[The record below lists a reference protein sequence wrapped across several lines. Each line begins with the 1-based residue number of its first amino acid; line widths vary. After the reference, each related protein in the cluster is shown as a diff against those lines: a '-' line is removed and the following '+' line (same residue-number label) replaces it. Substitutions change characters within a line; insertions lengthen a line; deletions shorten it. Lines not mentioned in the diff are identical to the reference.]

1 MHPIMS
7 RMADSLLSCPS
18 AGSPNTGTRVAARP
32 AVTWNMAPNS
42 GARLTI
48 TGQIQGIACLLG
60 LFLPIV
66 VGPCLLGHSGAAHW
80 AFQPLRD
87 SCPPTTGP
95 SFEAGNPV
103 DCFVLKALHEH
114 SLAMSPEADRRIL
127 LRRATFDLTGMPPT
141 PEEIDAFLADE
152 SPDAFERVVDRLL
165 ASPRYGERWGR
176 HWLDL
181 VRYADTAGN
190 SGDFPVPTAWLYRN
204 YVIHALNGD
213 RPFDRFVHEQIA
225 GDLLPAGS
233 EAERHENIVAT
244 GYLAISRRFGVEEKE
259 FHQTIEDTISN
270 LGQAFLGLS
279 IQCARCHDHKFD
291 PVSNHDYYALYGIF
305 ESTRYAFPGTEV
317 FQSPKD
323 FVPLVSEQYLSG
335 VIRPFEEKIKAQ
347 DVEIERLRQL
357 TLTIP
362 DGPERDKAVVDYGKE
377 RTNRVEL
384 LKHGPEY
391 LKAYAVSDA
400 APVDSR
406 IQRKGNPLDPGDKVP
421 RRFLSVFGGE
431 PVRDAERTSGRVD
444 LVRWLTSPRMRPLT
458 ARVMVNRVWQH
469 HFGRGIVRTPNDFG
483 STGLPPTHPELLDY
497 LAARWIDSGW
507 SLKSLHRLIMLSKTY
522 RQAGAGDGAMEKAN
536 RSSQIDPDNQWLWRF
551 NRRRLSAEELRDSLL
566 ELSGELDSSQG
577 QGHAFPPE
585 FEWKFG
591 QHTPYMGDLKSRHRS
606 VYVMRQRLRKDPFL
620 ATFDA
625 ADTNVATGQRS
636 ETTTPI
642 QALWLMNNPECHAQ
656 ARVFASRILALH
668 ADDPQRV
675 RHAHALLLG
684 RPPDDQEIDLAI
696 QFIQGCSETSSE
708 TTSSPQEARRL
719 AWASYLRTMLCS
731 NEFLHLE

>member
-1 MHPIMS
+1 MS
-7 RMADSLLSCPS
+7 RTAELQHPCAS
-18 AGSPNTGTRVAARP
+18 AESPNAGVPVAARSG
-32 AVTWNMAPNS
+32 AARIIAPN
-42 GARLTI
+42 GWARYGR
-48 TGQIQGIACLLG
+48 TGRLQGLAG
-60 LFLPIV
+60 LFGLVLSTV
-66 VGPCLLGHSGAAHW
+66 VGPCLLGHNGAAHW
-80 AFQPLRD
+80 AFQPLRH
-87 SCPPTTGP
+87 SILPTTGR
-95 SFEAGNPV
+95 SREAGNPV
-103 DCFVLKALHEH
+103 DCFILKALEEH

-152 SPDAFERVVDRLL
+152 SPDAFEGVVDRLL

-213 RPFDRFVHEQIA
+213 RPFDRFIQEQIA

-233 EAERHENIVAT
+233 EAERHENIIAT

-291 PVSNHDYYALYGIF
+291 PVTNHDYYALYGIF

-323 FVPLVSEQYLSG
+323 FVPLVSEQYLAG

-357 TLTIP
+357 TLTFP
-362 DGPERDKAVVDYGKE
+362 DGPERDNAVVDYGKA

-384 LKHGPEY
+384 LKHGPKY
-391 LKAYAVSDA
+391 PRAYAVSDA
-400 APVDSR
+400 SPVDSR
-406 IQRKGNPLDPGDKVP
+406 VQRKGNPLDLGDKVP

-431 PVRDAERTSGRVD
+431 PVRHAERTSGRAD
-444 LVRWLTSPRMRPLT
+444 LAGWLTSPRMRPLT

-507 SLKSLHRLIMLSKTY
+507 SLKSLHRLIMLSRTY
-522 RQAGAGDGAMEKAN
+522 RQAGVGAGAAEMAERA
-536 RSSQIDPDNQWLWRF
+536 SQIDPDNQWLWRF

-566 ELSGELDSSQG
+566 EFSGELDSSQV

-585 FEWKFG
+585 YEWKFG

-656 ARVFASRILALH
+656 ARGFASRILALH

-684 RPPDDQEIDLAI
+684 RPPDDQEINLAL
-696 QFIQGCSETSSE
+696 QFIQGCTETSSE
-708 TTSSPQEARRL
+708 TPSSPRETRQL

-731 NEFLHLE
+731 NEFLHVE